1 MKMLE
6 KCSQWKIDPTPISNS
21 TGISELIDGTFLAY
35 NASRLRE
42 SCDLFSQKMLN
53 ENVIVGISISGAL
66 TPAGIGQS
74 CLIPLCL
81 LYTSPSPRDATLSRM
96 PSSA

>member
-53 ENVIVGISISGAL
+53 ENVIVGISIRGAL

-74 CLIPLCL
+74 
-81 LYTSPSPRDATLSRM
+81 
-96 PSSA
+96 